1 LRWAGPPEFV
11 IENIG
16 KLMDC
21 LLGSIEGLFH
31 GFVKGRS
38 GESAFIPLSLKKSL
52 FECLIMIVDKV
63 QSGIEGVVDSIESR
77 LNTELSGDDVSKRK
91 EKRISQSMVI
101 HLLAKIAYYIPDQPE
116 FISTV
121 FGWIAEAW
129 KQAAEEV
136 TFYNLAIAFM
146 CVFSVGSEQLEG
158 QRDERMTGL
167 VALLRREDVNDRN
180 LNVACAA
187 LWATFITVYQMH
199 GAPEWVKEILAAL
212 QLSSSM
218 EVLPWVAD
226 FMVFAHG
233 NWPDVVAPKWPSF
246 VSTILSSG

>member
-1 LRWAGPPEFV
+1 
-11 IENIG
+11 
-16 KLMDC
+16 
-21 LLGSIEGLFH
+21 
-31 GFVKGRS
+31 
-38 GESAFIPLSLKKSL
+38 
-52 FECLIMIVDKV
+52 
-63 QSGIEGVVDSIESR
+63 
-77 LNTELSGDDVSKRK
+77 
-91 EKRISQSMVI
+91 MVI

-136 TFYNLAIAFM
+136 TFYNLAIASM

-158 QRDERMTGL
+158 QRDELMTGI

-180 LNVACAA
+180 LKVACAA
-187 LWATFITVYQMH
+187 LWATFITVYQVH
-199 GAPEWVKEILAAL
+199 GDPEWVKEILAAL
-212 QLSSSM
+212 QLRRNM

-226 FMVFAHG
+226 FLVFAHG

-246 VSTILSSG
+246 VSTILSSDWTIVSRISAPSIRFVLTLLPEIPQDVLKEECGFSEAAFARLEKNVAQLTADAG